1 MSPLTPPT
9 REGRWLR
16 VSTAALFAL
25 ALALGAC
32 IQKISRAEC
41 DHIAERYAELVIGE
55 RLPDA
60 GPELAAAERERERS
74 EAQRAEFR
82 SCTSQ
87 VQKREY
93 DCAMQAPTAEAVIR
107 CLD

>member
-1 MSPLTPPT
+1 MPPLTGLT
-9 REGRWLR
+9 LGG
-16 VSTAALFAL
+16 SAAGGIFVAL
-25 ALALGAC
+25 ALSAC
-32 IQKISRAEC
+32 TQKISRAEC
-41 DHIAERYAELVIGE
+41 DHIVERFAELVVSE

-60 GPELAAAERERERS
+60 EPEIAAVARERERS
-74 EAQRAEFR
+74 DAERAEFR